1 MHNKTS
7 PPRPRGKHMT
17 IFGHFAEERTFA
29 KSVVHTRVHGNNNIR
44 WVIKQDLCKRGR
56 GAGPR
61 VASKTFNTEGNRYFK
76 ARAEIY

>member
-1 MHNKTS
+1 MTPKYQFNLI
-7 PPRPRGKHMT
+7 PR
-17 IFGHFAEERTFA
+17 ALE
-29 KSVVHTRVHGNNNIR
+29 
-44 WVIKQDLCKRGR
+44 KQDLCKRGR